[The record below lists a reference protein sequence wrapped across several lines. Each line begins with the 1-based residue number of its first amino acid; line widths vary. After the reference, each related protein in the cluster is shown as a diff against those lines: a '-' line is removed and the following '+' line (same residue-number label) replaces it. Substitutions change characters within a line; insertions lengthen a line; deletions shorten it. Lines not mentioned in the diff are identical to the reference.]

1 MGLKENLIQNKKDNE
16 EVKFY
21 ISEYQSSLSYRLGEN
36 DAPSQDVDW
45 SGFFDPYI
53 KLYSDLKLKLDN
65 GSSENPLIDRK
76 ITEDI
81 SQSVSTIQQSME
93 NIASNT
99 EVWNNMVQ
107 ISGIMGGLDMMGTPV
122 SRFIALSIL
131 NDDLKGKID
140 IETIDNDINNLA
152 WVIYDENGRFVERL
166 LVNKI
171 NILSE
176 TQDMFITIPD
186 TSKENQ
192 EFKQTNP
199 EIFEQKPTKNPS
211 DPGVLTGGVTETY
224 RVKDKDG
231 QVKLTAKDLS
241 GNMVQDFYEID
252 RETIGKSLAFT
263 LTMDKISAGLL
274 GAYQSSD
281 QVIAFN
287 NNVLA
292 EVTDFYLKPGT
303 ALKDNQKDKF
313 QKDYQK
319 WYLEKE
325 IGKEFPTG
333 EPRLK
338 TPEVSEEVTEEQMP
352 DGQEE
357 VQVEEQ
363 IQS

>member
-199 EIFEQKPTKNPS
+199 EIFEQKPKQNPS

-224 RVKDKDG
+224 RVKDKGG
-231 QVKLTAKDLS
+231 QVKLIAKDLS

-338 TPEVSEEVTEEQMP
+338 TPEISEEVTEEQAP
-352 DGQEE
+352 SGQEE